1 VHFIFNLFSEIVLG
15 NVMKQYKVLS
25 FNSTVLLEWNY

>member
-1 VHFIFNLFSEIVLG
+1 
-15 NVMKQYKVLS
+15 MKQYKVLS